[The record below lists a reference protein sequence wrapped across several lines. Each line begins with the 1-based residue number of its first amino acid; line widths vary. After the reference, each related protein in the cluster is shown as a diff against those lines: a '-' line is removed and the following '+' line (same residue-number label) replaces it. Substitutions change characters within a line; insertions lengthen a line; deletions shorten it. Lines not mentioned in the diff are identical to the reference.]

1 MPTDPETD
9 AALQQQKTVRRV
21 MLEEKAR
28 KVMRAARD
36 VVDGGAESISRVAEA
51 RGVSVVAVTRAVDA
65 ELARRGL
72 PPRKGRGTR

>member
-9 AALQQQKTVRRV
+9 AALQQQKTVRKV

-36 VVDGGAESISRVAEA
+36 VVDGGVESISRAAEA

-65 ELARRGL
+65 ELAHRGL